1 MSTDIRRLL
10 HKSYGDELSITM
22 NGSDIK
28 YVQVAQ
34 FATDRFGMNVHI
46 NLKHRDQRPILNAQ
60 FSVKD
65 NQKKFEVVGVY
76 NNPLV
81 LEDKDNGK
89 VEIAVIGNGV
99 YLKLDN
105 NNINNKISLDAIM
118 EVKRDI
124 TYGILINENVII
136 YDGQVNPDVFH
147 ASTIN
152 LAADIEKNTDTLNVH
167 TIYNKK
173 KNDKGEIYTDLI
185 YATDTINTKKL
196 NNTDELNTKDLNWA
210 NVMDGK
216 KIKAQEIVV
225 SKTTSEGSLN
235 TGTLDVVGNTTV
247 SETMNAT
254 TVNSLDVNI
263 SNKLTSGNN
272 TVTKDLDVSNKLTVN
287 NDTVISGNAIL
298 NNVSIGQSGN
308 NRLVITPKGPVKL
321 DNMLLNGANIKSI
334 TNSKILVI
342 GEEENIPEGIAKHT
356 TEIHGDLVVKGELT
370 YSDDNRSTLI
380 SVDVKDN
387 QTKSGFFI
395 GNYRDV
401 DIVTEDDIEHYFY
414 IRRPFEN
421 QIAQH
426 PVLVSDINSTFND
439 QVTLND
445 NLIVNG
451 STTLNEHLNINNGVF
466 TLKNDDI
473 TEFEIGY
480 DDTLKDTR
488 TYARKLFADEV
499 GISSGGLSVTGDTN
513 IKNKLIVSDGRTEI
527 NDELVVNDDLDITG
541 NLHVDGNLTIG
552 GSINVLTQDELH
564 IRDKTIVINKP
575 NVDTD
580 SIDNGHGAGLVIM
593 NNGNNVDLS
602 FKYNAQETG
611 VPGRFT
617 SSVPLNTNQYLLDKT
632 SVIEKKD
639 GVFGLGSNVL
649 TSKLTSVG
657 TINSG
662 VWNGTSV
669 GAKYGGTGQIGYAKG
684 DILYSNSEDN
694 LTRLSIGGAGRFLQ
708 SVKGVPEWKD
718 ITAGNGI
725 KFIDNEIGHTN
736 LVTGGAKTYGD
747 LYNKSSKIIT
757 TDTGTGTIED
767 YGFSVDVP
775 RITHDEYG
783 HITSASVMKV
793 KLPTPGNAKIS
804 LTGDTNISINDRS
817 NGNTDSFKVDQT
829 IDKLFTVKLISDPII
844 SELRSDA
851 TTTYMT
857 SSSKVNKIY
866 GNSTTIEGTT
876 NITTLKASSSIE
888 SSGTLKVAGKS
899 TLDTVKVTGHST
911 LDTVGLKSLTATD
924 SILTTGSMSGDKGT
938 FGSLDV
944 TGSTI
949 LESVTSGAITATDH
963 IETSK
968 DFKGMHIELSGNVKF
983 TSDKRLKNINMEI
996 PSTLEGLMK
1005 TKLYDYNY
1013 TYSGERN
1020 IGVLA
1025 QDIEENFKEF
1035 DTTLV
1040 DTIKGDHFD
1049 DQKQLKETKLVYILW
1064 KALQEEVEER
1074 KKLEKRISEL
1084 EKK

>member
-34 FATDRFGMNVHI
+34 FATNRFGMNVHI

-65 NQKKFEVVGVY
+65 NQKKFEVVGIY

-105 NNINNKISLDAIM
+105 DNINNKISLDAIM

-173 KNDKGEIYTDLI
+173 KNDKGKIYTDLI

-196 NNTDELNTKDLNWA
+196 NNTDQLNTKDLNWS
-210 NVMDGK
+210 NVMNGK
-216 KIKAQEIVV
+216 KITAQEIVV

-308 NRLVITPKGPVKL
+308 NRLVITPQDPVKL
-321 DNMLLNGANIKSI
+321 DNILLNGANIKSI

-414 IRRPFEN
+414 IRRPFKN
-421 QIAQH
+421 QIAQD

-445 NLIVNG
+445 NLIVKG
-451 STTLNEHLNINNGVF
+451 STTLNENLNINNGIF
-466 TLKNDDI
+466 TLKKGDI

-488 TYARKLFADEV
+488 TYARKLFVDEV

-513 IKNKLIVSDGRTEI
+513 IKNKLIVNGRTEI

-541 NLHVDGNLTIG
+541 NLYIGGNLTID
-552 GSINVLTQDELH
+552 GSINVLNQDELH

-575 NVDTD
+575 DKDNDIV
-580 SIDNGHGAGLVIM
+580 DNGHGAGLVVL
-593 NNGNNVDLS
+593 NNVKNLDIS
-602 FKYNAQETG
+602 FKYNEQETG

-639 GVFGLGSNVL
+639 GVFGLGSNV
-649 TSKLTSVG
+649 TKSSLTSVG
-657 TINSG
+657 IINSG
-662 VWNGTSV
+662 TWEGSTI
-669 GAKYGGTGQIGYAKG
+669 GEIHGGTGQSIYTTG
-684 DILYSNSEDN
+684 DMLYSNGINSLN
-694 LTRLSIGGAGRFLQ
+694 KLSIGSPGQFLQ
-708 SVKGVPEWKD
+708 SVDGVPEWKS
-718 ITAGNGI
+718 ITAESGI
-725 KFIDNEIGHTN
+725 KITN
-736 LVTGGAKTYGD
+736 NVIEHITKVSPKTYGE
-747 LYNKSSKIIT
+747 LYNKHSKIIT
-757 TDTGTGTIED
+757 TDTGTIKD

-793 KLPTPGNAKIS
+793 ELPTPGNAKIS
-804 LTGDTNISINDRS
+804 LTGDTNISINDISNDDGS
-817 NGNTDSFKVDQT
+817 NGNTVSFKVDQT
-829 IDKLFTVKLISDPII
+829 IDKSFTVKLISDPII
-844 SELRSDA
+844 ETLRSDA

-857 SSSKVNKIY
+857 SSDKVNKIY
-866 GNSTTIEGTT
+866 GDSTTIAGTT
-876 NITTLKASSSIE
+876 NVTTLKASSIE
-888 SSGTLKVAGKS
+888 SSGTLKVTGKS
-899 TLDTVKVTGHST
+899 TLDTVGARSITLTGSA
-911 LDTVGLKSLTATD
+911 SAA
-924 SILTTGSMSGDKGT
+924 SISTTGSMSGDSLSITNNGT

-944 TGSTI
+944 NGSTI
-949 LESVTSGAITATDH
+949 LESVTSGAITASGR
-963 IETSK
+963 IETSE
-968 DFKGMHIELSGNVKF
+968 DFKGGDIRLSGNVIF
-983 TSDKRLKNINMEI
+983 NSDKRLKNINKEI
-996 PSTLEGLMK
+996 PSTLDGLMK

-1040 DTIKGDHFD
+1040 DTIKGDYFD